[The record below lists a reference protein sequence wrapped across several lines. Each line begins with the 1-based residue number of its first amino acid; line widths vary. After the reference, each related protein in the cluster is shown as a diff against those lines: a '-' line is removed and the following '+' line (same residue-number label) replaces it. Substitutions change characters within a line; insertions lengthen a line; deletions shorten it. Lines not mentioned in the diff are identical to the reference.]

1 MTLWPA
7 LEVANGSLHP
17 EAEAEDVQQ
26 ENFCKFRIKML
37 FGTLKALHVG
47 VHAVLCFDHELN
59 WPREK

>member
-1 MTLWPA
+1 VTLWPA

-26 ENFCKFRIKML
+26 QNFCHFRIKML

-47 VHAVLCFDHELN
+47 VHAVLSFDN
-59 WPREK
+59 